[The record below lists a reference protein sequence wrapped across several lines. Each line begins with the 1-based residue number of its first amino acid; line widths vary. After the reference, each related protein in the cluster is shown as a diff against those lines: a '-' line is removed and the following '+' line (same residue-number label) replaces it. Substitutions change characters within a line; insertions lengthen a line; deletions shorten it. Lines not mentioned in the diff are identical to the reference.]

1 MVVFIAFGLVTY
13 FVFRASENRLIDK
26 SIDKLKQTE
35 AENISSSYT
44 YLMDLL
50 TPQLEQAGLQSS
62 PQDIVNSVLN
72 KEASDIQIYVSG
84 ELAKMVDSGML
95 GLSKNIFIFETWP
108 VSKDPFVFASSDAS
122 LVSKW
127 DVPDYL
133 NQAIN
138 AGDSYIWMEDGIP
151 ELGLEG
157 EYLMV
162 VVQWSIPQYGLLSG
176 FVGIKSMH
184 DEESPPSMTSTR
196 RTSRPPTSS
205 CCCWSS

>member
-1 MVVFIAFGLVTY
+1 
-13 FVFRASENRLIDK
+13 
-26 SIDKLKQTE
+26 
-35 AENISSSYT
+35 
-44 YLMDLL
+44 
-50 TPQLEQAGLQSS
+50 
-62 PQDIVNSVLN
+62 
-72 KEASDIQIYVSG
+72 
-84 ELAKMVDSGML
+84 ML

-108 VSKDPFVFASSDAS
+108 LTKDPFVFASSDVSLAS
-122 LVSKW
+122 TW
-127 DVPDYL
+127 EVPDYL

-162 VVQWSIPQYGLLSG
+162 VVQRNVPQYGLLSG

-184 DEESPPSMTSTR
+184 DEIAAINDFYS